1 MSPERPNRNTGLFH
15 KDDANTRPEILV
27 VEDEAAVGEMLEL
40 ALRQFGFRVRLVGGG
55 RQALE
60 VYGRH
65 GDTIDVVLLDVQMPD
80 LNGPETLA
88 ALRSVNL
95 SVPVVFMSG
104 NTGRYS
110 EEDLLALGA
119 TRVLQKPFRLDE
131 LNRLLRQLAR
141 GRSRPS
147 P

>member
-1 MSPERPNRNTGLFH
+1 LPK
-15 KDDANTRPEILV
+15 KDDANTRLEVLV

-40 ALRQFGFRVRLVGGG
+40 ALRQFGFGVRLVGGG

-60 VYGRH
+60 VYSRH
-65 GDTIDVVLLDVQMPD
+65 RDTIDVVLLDVQMPD

-88 ALRSVNL
+88 RLRGVNPF
-95 SVPVVFMSG
+95 VPVFFMSG

-131 LNRLLRQLAR
+131 LDRLLRQLAR
-141 GRSRPS
+141 GHSRPS